1 MLRNK
6 MTGTMVVDN
15 TYVYVRMYANCTSSR
30 GDIYDELSIRSDE
43 PSRYIL
49 LISSGVSVLHNTL
62 EHRVAINIVTFN
74 ATGYKNHRANACLT
88 SPAKF
93 RRPSI
98 IRIVASETDS
108 VARHSYRGLCVH
120 VKRDRRCWYVGK

>member
-1 MLRNK
+1 MHERP
-6 MTGTMVVDN
+6 
-15 TYVYVRMYANCTSSR
+15 RR
-30 GDIYDELSIRSDE
+30 DIYDELSIRSDE

-49 LISSGVSVLHNTL
+49 LISSDVSVLHNTL
-62 EHRVAINIVTFN
+62 EHRVAINIATFN

-108 VARHSYRGLCVH
+108 TELGTAT
-120 VKRDRRCWYVGK
+120 RDYVYT